1 MLKKYISVRIISAEP
16 MKAQRPTGKYDKGAD
31 GMRIIYEDG
40 IEKWCP
46 IGPFAKTYHKLDT
59 FNKKG
64 MSFEFALALL
74 KEGRKLRRPTW
85 GKDYCELDGG
95 RVKYH
100 RWVGGVPITL
110 HEGFGIT
117 DILATDWII
126 AEEG

>member
-1 MLKKYISVRIISAEP
+1 MKKYISVRIVSAEP

-59 FNKKG
+59 FNDKG

-74 KEGRKLRRPTW
+74 KQGRKIKRPNW
-85 GKDYCELDGG
+85 GKDYCELDGN
-95 RVKYH
+95 RVKYQ
-100 RWVGGVPITL
+100 RYTGGL
-110 HEGFGIT
+110 KFESYEGFGIK
-117 DILATDWII
+117 DILANDWQVV
-126 AEEG
+126 E

>member
-1 MLKKYISVRIISAEP
+1 MLKKYISVRIVSAEP

-59 FNKKG
+59 FNDQG

-74 KEGRKLRRPTW
+74 KEGRKVKRPSW
-85 GKDYCELDGG
+85 GKDYCQLYSG
-95 RVKYH
+95 RVKYQRH
-100 RWVGGVPITL
+100 TGGLTFESY
-110 HEGFGIT
+110 EGFGIK
-117 DILATDWII
+117 DILANDWQVI
-126 AEEG
+126 E

>member
-1 MLKKYISVRIISAEP
+1 MKKYISVRIVSAEP

-59 FNKKG
+59 FNDKG

-95 RVKYH
+95 CVKYH